1 MRSEPRRSRAVRSAA
16 AAVATAALLS
26 ACSASRTASST
37 NDEAPLWAPSDV
49 RWPASD
55 DGIVRISVCWET
67 PGFDAEKDFV
77 RKTIAST
84 WSGVAPIQFLGWRD
98 CGDGNLRLRIADERP
113 YTKKLGTRL
122 RNVDGGVT
130 VNFAFQAWGASFCGE
145 ASRRDTCIRAYTIHE
160 FGHALGFAHEQD
172 RPDAPPTC
180 PDGSD
185 QKTTTTAGQGD
196 LLLGPYDPDSI
207 MNYCDPTYWVSPALS
222 GGDVRGVQ
230 QWYGQGAAPAPGTP
244 GFQGLLHGRGG
255 KCLDVSGGA
264 TEDGAK
270 IQLWDCNG
278 SDAQVWTY
286 VDGQIRGPGGR
297 CLDVTWANDADGTP
311 VQLWGCNGGVAQRW
325 TWNADGTIQGLS
337 GKCLDVSGG
346 GRDNGTPIQ
355 LWPCNGT
362 TAQNWGPGY

>member
-1 MRSEPRRSRAVRSAA
+1 MRSEPTCARGTNRTV
-16 AAVATAALLS
+16 AAVVAVALALLS
-26 ACSASRTASST
+26 ACSTSRDPTPES
-37 NDEAPLWAPSDV
+37 DEAALWARSDV
-49 RWPASD
+49 HWPASD

-67 PGFDAEKDFV
+67 TGFDTEKELV
-77 RKTIAST
+77 RTTVAST

-113 YTKKLGTRL
+113 RTRGLGTRL
-122 RNVDGGVT
+122 RNVAGGVT
-130 VNFAFQAWGASFCGE
+130 VNFTFQDWGAWC
-145 ASRRDTCIRAYTIHE
+145 AQAPHRNTCIRAYTIHE

-185 QKTTTTAGQGD
+185 QRTNATAGN
-196 LLLGPYDPDSI
+196 LLLGPYDVDSI

-222 GGDVRGVQ
+222 SGDVQGVQ
-230 QWYGQGAAPAPGTP
+230 RTYGQGAAPTPGTP

-255 KCLDVSGGA
+255 KCLDVNGGA
-264 TEDGAK
+264 TDDGAK
-270 IQLWDCNG
+270 VQLWDCNG

-286 VDGQIRGPGGR
+286 EGGVIRGPGGL
-297 CLDVTWANDADGTP
+297 CLDVAWANDADGTP

-325 TWNADGTIQGLS
+325 TWNHDGTIEGLS

-346 GRDNGTPIQ
+346 GTANGTQIQ

-362 TAQNWGPGY
+362 ASQNWGPGY